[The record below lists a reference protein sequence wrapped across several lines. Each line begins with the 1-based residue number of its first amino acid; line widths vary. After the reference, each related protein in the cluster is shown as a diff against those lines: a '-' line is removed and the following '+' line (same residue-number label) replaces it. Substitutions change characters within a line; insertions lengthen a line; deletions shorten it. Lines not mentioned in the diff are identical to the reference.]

1 MLLLQE
7 RKVWDLL
14 AVYIN
19 YEVPHFWRF
28 NIKVKFCF
36 WEYEIWTPNCN
47 ISSAWA
53 RNYYL
58 FLPSICC
65 SRWIRLKVE
74 RQNWSIHLGRR
85 RRKIGGS
92 ADKLADSS
100 PGKNCA
106 GGLDY
111 FQFYRTIYA
120 DQLLL
125 FVLQAD
131 SLFAHFFACVS
142 PASLVTLESQA
153 DYSPFGA
160 TVNTPRLWKL
170 LEFTRLHGSSRQKY
184 LMMSKR
190 LSFRLLAFHKGYLS
204 ILSALSGRVFRAYE
218 SLLYPG
224 FISFDALPRSTY
236 LNSVDRAFFVRHT
249 AL

>member
-1 MLLLQE
+1 MRLLEPVGTSQCCML
-7 RKVWDLL
+7 V
-14 AVYIN
+14 
-19 YEVPHFWRF
+19 
-28 NIKVKFCF
+28 
-36 WEYEIWTPNCN
+36 T
-47 ISSAWA
+47 
-53 RNYYL
+53 
-58 FLPSICC
+58 
-65 SRWIRLKVE
+65 SRDRDTLK
-74 RQNWSIHLGRR
+74 
-85 RRKIGGS
+85 
-92 ADKLADSS
+92 KLS
-100 PGKNCA
+100 A
-106 GGLDY
+106 GGLGD
-111 FQFYRTIYA
+111 FPFYRTIYA
-120 DQLLL
+120 DQGLL

-190 LSFRLLAFHKGYLS
+190 LSFRLLAFHKGYLL

-236 LNSVDRAFFVRHT
+236 LNSVDRAFFVRHIDT
-249 AL
+249 VLAAEADNFRTTRKVYALLLLLKNPTCL